1 VLRNVWCPP
10 CLWVRLPP
18 LVYLTVLTHAV
29 VWPGGWDQPHVAS
42 EVCQLGIAR
51 ELVQVRTGHNIGRE
65 TARGILVEGT
75 DEAIALEME
84 EVFRF
89 MVSEQAERMMKRCEE
104 VRELVKEDMERGD
117 SHKNMLALGAL

>member
-1 VLRNVWCPP
+1 MSD
-10 CLWVRLPP
+10 
-18 LVYLTVLTHAV
+18 AK
-29 VWPGGWDQPHVAS
+29 
-42 EVCQLGIAR
+42 
-51 ELVQVRTGHNIGRE
+51 